1 MYTKKLIK
9 FEVAQNGNYFVRC
22 VFEGNGGKYTVN
34 SFDAE
39 DVCACLASTEAMVK
53 YYLGQKLTTEDY
65 LAPEQLVE
73 KPAQQ
78 VENFGRVTYPLDG
91 KYYFVIDGKPR
102 VDATGSPILFETVDL
117 SCIWDYIVEEERE
130 FVNGRWQIRLNP
142 YDGGKPVKS
151 RKIDQNTGEFI
162 RKYRKSWSPEERFES
177 MVKAGMLVKDTS
189 FTKVPAQDATVT
201 PTQPNAA
208 TITLQQQMAEARR
221 LAAEAAQAGGGTAP
235 APEPTPTPGGAA
247 TNPLPNDGM

>member
-78 VENFGRVTYPLDG
+78 VENFGRVTYQLDG

-162 RKYRKSWSPEERFES
+162 RKYRKYWSPDERFES
-177 MVKAGMLVKDTS
+177 MVKADMLVKDTS
-189 FTKVPAQDATVT
+189 FTKVPAQDATVA
-201 PTQPNAA
+201 PTQQNAD
-208 TITLQQQMAEARR
+208 TVSLQQQMAEARR
-221 LAAEAAQAGGGTAP
+221 LAAEAAQAGGSAASAP
-235 APEPTPTPGGAA
+235 GLTPPPGEVA